1 MLYKIVASLI
11 DPGAK
16 IAAEASKDVHAVMRL
31 AVDAS
36 DAGMLYEFAKAA
48 GAEDADRLGGNA
60 QEHRQLVKNAMAR
73 MEQDLPATAYAAL
86 NGLIGTILGGVL

>member
-36 DAGMLYEFAKAA
+36 DAGMLYEFAMAA
-48 GAEDADRLGGNA
+48 GAED
-60 QEHRQLVKNAMAR
+60 
-73 MEQDLPATAYAAL
+73 AAL